1 MKICNNIGFSLEE
14 GYKIMKASNKKK
26 FDVLK
31 AYEKQFMELAKKINM
46 DKAIAER
53 IFKMIVDSGLY
64 SFNESHK
71 ISCGII

>member
-1 MKICNNIGFSLEE
+1 MDVGIDLLLIDKKLHVNNDL
-14 GYKIMKASNKKK
+14 KKK